1 MRERIRENFW
11 PWLGG
16 LCLLAGAVA
25 EALDHRYGTAVVM
38 GAIASAVAFVRW

>member
-16 LCLLAGAVA
+16 LCLFAGAVV
-25 EALDHRYGTAVVM
+25 ELLDHRYGTAIVM
-38 GAIASAVAFVRW
+38 VGVACAVAFVRW